1 MQKYVTSCC
10 ISVDQFVKPASH
22 QFRNFEVGYK
32 NWIIRN
38 LFSTTTVRG
47 SYKNIVFLRT
57 IFSCTFMSWVKQGL
71 GRWRIF
77 FSSYK
82 YHLFKISSF
91 YFHFHSPCGVTESMT
106 IKYTVPDQQTMGHSS
121 FYHSIGLYIKNT
133 KFKTSILDYLT
144 YMPSQCFRVKSV
156 IIPRASFEGQSHQ
169 SINYIF
175 LNQFSMCGQGLI

>member
-10 ISVDQFVKPASH
+10 ISVDRFVKPASH

-32 NWIIRN
+32 DWITRN
-38 LFSTTTVRG
+38 LFSTTTVR
-47 SYKNIVFLRT
+47 SVYKNIVFLRT
-57 IFSCTFMSWVKQGL
+57 IFSCTFICLESSKDLVDGEFF
-71 GRWRIF
+71 F

-82 YHLFKISSF
+82 NHLFNISSF

-175 LNQFSMCGQGLI
+175 LNQFSMCG